1 MKTLKTFLALAFFAF
16 TYGVTAQTADE
27 IINNYIQN
35 TGGADAWGKVEA
47 LKIEGSVKIPSQG
60 LDLPITAI
68 NLKSGKQISYAVF
81 QGLTFVQQAYDGESA
96 WGTNQMTMK
105 PEKQDNEA
113 TENLKRTFA
122 EFPDPFLNY
131 KEKGFSVELMGTE
144 TVDGTETFKVK
155 LIKTPVLV
163 DGKEEENVSYYYFDK
178 ENFVPI
184 MIENTAKAGPMK
196 GTTTMSY
203 LSDYQEM
210 NGLVFPLT
218 TDVKFNGQS
227 FQTVTLQKIEI
238 NPTVE
243 DSAFSMPTGN

>member
-1 MKTLKTFLALAFFAF
+1 MKTLKTFLALAFLAF

-35 TGGADAWGKVEA
+35 TGGAEAWGKVEA

-81 QGLTFVQQAYDGESA
+81 QGLTFVQQAYDGETA
-96 WGTNQMTMK
+96 WSTNQMTMK

-144 TVDGTETFKVK
+144 TVDGTETFKIK
-155 LIKTPVLV
+155 LVKTPVLV

-178 ENFVPI
+178 DNFVPI
-184 MIENTAKAGPMK
+184 MVENTAKAGPMK

-243 DSAFSMPTGN
+243 DSVFSMPTGN